1 MLEIDSVIQAFRQID
16 LRMVDA
22 YIQNNEV
29 QDGALVQLG
38 TETTETK
45 F

>member
-38 TETTETK
+38 TETK